1 MKEINK
7 LASEHAWRYFEL
19 HAQQRINVFNFYIAI
34 TGLLAAGIGFSLQQ
48 GGKYYYLCTLLG
60 IFMTFISIIFWK
72 LDARVSTLIKKAE
85 KALREIELEFESDN
99 QKIFIIDYNEQ
110 DSKVGKSL
118 NWSYGKCF
126 RLSFFI
132 VGNIGLILTLTP
144 LISLLIK

>member
-1 MKEINK
+1 
-7 LASEHAWRYFEL
+7 
-19 HAQQRINVFNFYIAI
+19 
-34 TGLLAAGIGFSLQQ
+34 
-48 GGKYYYLCTLLG
+48 
-60 IFMTFISIIFWK
+60 MTFISIIFWK